1 MRGAWRRAFLAGM
14 ASAVWLVPAIAYADI
29 NFIRQQIGNAELVGT
44 SRLHYLLWDIYD
56 AELYAPGGKWDD
68 RSPFALT
75 LTYLHDFKGKTLAE
89 YSIKEMRKLGFDDEA
104 KLARWQAQ
112 LETVFPDVARNDELT
127 GVRDANG
134 TTRFYR
140 NGHPLG
146 VILDAEF
153 TRHFFDIWLSPNT
166 SAPHSRAKLLG
177 LASQ

>member
-1 MRGAWRRAFLAGM
+1 MRGAWRRACLAGM
-14 ASAVWLVPAIAYADI
+14 ASALCFVPAIAFADI

-68 RSPFALT
+68 RGPFALT

-89 YSIKEMRKLGFDDEA
+89 YCVKEMRKIGYDDETRM
-104 KLARWQAQ
+104 ARWEAQ
-112 LETVFPDVARNDELT
+112 LETFFPDVEKYDELT
-127 GVRDANG
+127 GVREANG
-134 TTRFYR
+134 WTRFYS
-140 NGHPLG
+140 NGKPIG
-146 VILDAEF
+146 VVEDAEF
-153 TRHFFDIWLSPNT
+153 TRHFFDIWLSPQT